1 MSRVLI
7 VTDNRGL
14 IEDLKRHIEQAAG
27 RAGAEGLRLLAA
39 SSRDDLVKSVTESG
53 VPDVVVLD
61 LDGTTD
67 VREAVSSLRESLET
81 LRARETPI
89 IARVNAAALDRLDFS
104 IGLADFVETSAGA
117 AEVLT
122 RIRFLLWRL
131 NKVDVKD
138 VLKID
143 ELLIDLSNYEVSVRG
158 RPITLTFKEY
168 ELLRF
173 LATHPGKVFTRD
185 RLLNHVWGYDY
196 YGGTRTVD
204 VHIRRLRSKLRAC
217 RKEHIETLRNV
228 GYKFVP

>member
-7 VTDNRGL
+7 ITDNRSL
-14 IEDLKRHIEQAAG
+14 VEDLKRQSERSTGQAA
-27 RAGAEGLRLLAA
+27 ESLRLLLVALQ
-39 SSRDDLVKSVTESG
+39 DDIVKSVSESG
-53 VPDVVVLD
+53 VPDVVLLD
-61 LDGTTD
+61 LDGSQN
-67 VREAVSSLRESLET
+67 VRGTVAFLHESLET
-81 LRARETPI
+81 LRARETPV
-89 IARVNAAALDRLDFS
+89 IARVNLATLERLDFAL
-104 IGLADFVETSAGA
+104 GLADFVESSASV
-117 AEVLT
+117 AEILT

-138 VLKID
+138 VVKVDDLVID
-143 ELLIDLSNYEVSVRG
+143 QANYEVTVRG
-158 RPITLTFKEY
+158 RSVTLTFKEF
-168 ELLRF
+168 EVLRF

>member
-7 VTDNRGL
+7 ITDNKGL
-14 IEDLKRHIEQAAG
+14 VEDLKRQGERSAG
-27 RAGAEGLRLLAA
+27 PATESLRVL
-39 SSRDDLVKSVTESG
+39 SVSPQSDIVKYVSESG
-53 VPDVVVLD
+53 VPDVVLLD
-61 LDGTTD
+61 LDGAQN
-67 VREAVSSLRESLET
+67 VRGPVASLRESLQT
-81 LRARETPI
+81 LRAHETPL
-89 IARVNAAALDRLDFS
+89 IARVNLATLERLDFAL
-104 IGLADFVETSAGA
+104 GLADFVESSASA
-117 AEVLT
+117 AEILT
-122 RIRFLLWRL
+122 RIRFVLWRL

-138 VLKID
+138 VMKVDDLVID
-143 ELLIDLSNYEVSVRG
+143 QANYEVSVRG
-158 RPITLTFKEY
+158 RAVTLTFKEF

-204 VHIRRLRSKLRAC
+204 VHIRRLRSKLRTC

>member
-7 VTDNRGL
+7 ITDNRGL
-14 IEDLKRHIEQAAG
+14 VEDLKRQSERSAMQAAQS
-27 RAGAEGLRLLAA
+27 LRLLSAGLG
-39 SSRDDLVKSVTESG
+39 DDIVKYVSESG

-61 LDGTTD
+61 LDGAQE
-67 VREAVSSLRESLET
+67 VRGTLASIHESLQT
-81 LRARETPI
+81 LRARETPVM
-89 IARVNAAALDRLDFS
+89 ARVNLAALERLDS
-104 IGLADFVETSAGA
+104 ALGLADFVESSASV
-117 AEVLT
+117 AEILT

-131 NKVDVKD
+131 SKVDVKD
-138 VLKID
+138 VMKVDDLVID
-143 ELLIDLSNYEVSVRG
+143 QGNYEVTVRG
-158 RPITLTFKEY
+158 RPVTLTFKEF

-204 VHIRRLRSKLRAC
+204 VHIRRLRSKLRGC

-228 GYKFVP
+228 GYKFVQ

>member
-7 VTDNRGL
+7 ITDNRSL
-14 IEDLKRHIEQAAG
+14 VEDLKRQSERSTGQAA
-27 RAGAEGLRLLAA
+27 ESLRLLSVALQ
-39 SSRDDLVKSVTESG
+39 DDIVKSVSESG
-53 VPDVVVLD
+53 VPDVVLLD
-61 LDGTTD
+61 LDGSQN
-67 VREAVSSLRESLET
+67 VRGTVAFLHESLET
-81 LRARETPI
+81 LRARETPV
-89 IARVNAAALDRLDFS
+89 IARVNLATLERLDFAL
-104 IGLADFVETSAGA
+104 GLADFVESSASV
-117 AEVLT
+117 AEILT

-138 VLKID
+138 VVKVDDLVID
-143 ELLIDLSNYEVSVRG
+143 QANYEVTVRG
-158 RPITLTFKEY
+158 RSVTLTFKEF
-168 ELLRF
+168 EVLRF